1 MPVTPAGA
9 ILKGSR
15 QVRYTA
21 ERGGSAAGDLGDAV
35 FLLSSTATY
44 TLTFECH
51 RPGDQA

>member
-21 ERGGSAAGDLGDAV
+21 ERGGSAAGDLEDAV
-35 FLLSSTATY
+35 FLLSSTATFV
-44 TLTFECH
+44 LN
-51 RPGDQA
+51 